1 MQSGFMRSRQQMAN
15 GDYVELYGNNVE
27 HWKWNPEAQDW
38 TLAHDGPIYSLPEQ
52 VIDELLT
59 KGYIKRI

>member
-1 MQSGFMRSRQQMAN
+1 MTN